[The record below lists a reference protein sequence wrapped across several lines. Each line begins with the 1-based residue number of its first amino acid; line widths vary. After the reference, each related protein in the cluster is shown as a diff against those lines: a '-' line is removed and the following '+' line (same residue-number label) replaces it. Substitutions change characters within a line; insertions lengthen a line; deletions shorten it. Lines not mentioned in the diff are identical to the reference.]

1 MTYFYQKLIVIDS
14 ILEELHGMDLSDE
27 ERTHL
32 ASLLDSS
39 LHHVIL
45 DEILSNLGE
54 ADKKMF
60 LKRLHDNP
68 EDEELWDF
76 LNQKIEGVEEKIK
89 KVSEQLVKEMH
100 EDVKKAKAAK

>member
-1 MTYFYQKLIVIDS
+1 M
-14 ILEELHGMDLSDE
+14 
-27 ERTHL
+27 
-32 ASLLDSS
+32 LDSS